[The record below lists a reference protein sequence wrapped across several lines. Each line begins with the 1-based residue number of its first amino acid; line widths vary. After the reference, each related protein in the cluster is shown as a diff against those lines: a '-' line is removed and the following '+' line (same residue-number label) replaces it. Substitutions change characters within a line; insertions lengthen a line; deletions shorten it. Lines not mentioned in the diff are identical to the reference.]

1 MARDDFGSATSTSN
15 AVREASEAAAPKPA
29 PAGPLTSAHA
39 PTVTEEDAPPMLV
52 TEAAF
57 RAREPKIRA
66 ITVLRDG
73 SIDVNAACTRLLG
86 ALPQIKAMRP
96 LIEETFRKF
105 NWEAFDDLEGR
116 LHAAHYC
123 NGLWLSKTATKVDL
137 ATSAAELDDWID
149 KLRET
154 CEMLV
159 SFGKVAPE
167 QLRGLG
173 APTGG
178 YLGKVNDVSRL
189 LGILRRLDP
198 AALNRTM
205 LDPSD
210 LSTIEVALLSFQS
223 AMGKKQVV
231 PVEREEASLLRQ
243 QALTYLLES
252 FDEAQRAAFYLHGEQ
267 AGKQLVPS
275 PYADRGARK
284 SKSDTDSEQPP
295 LQPSTPPVAT
305 LQAATLQTSGEAPQN
320 FVVANPT
327 GLPLTNPF
335 GDGAE

>member
-1 MARDDFGSATSTSN
+1 MASDDFGSVTSTSN
-15 AVREASEAAAPKPA
+15 AVNAANAA
-29 PAGPLTSAHA
+29 EGDT
-39 PTVTEEDAPPMLV
+39 PPMLV

-66 ITVLRDG
+66 LTELRDG
-73 SIDVNAACTRLLG
+73 SIDVNAACARLLG
-86 ALPQIKAMRP
+86 ALPQIRAMRP
-96 LIEETFRKF
+96 RIEETFRTF

-123 NGLWLSKTATKVDL
+123 NGLWLSKTGNKVDL
-137 ATSAAELDDWID
+137 ATSAAELDVWID

-173 APTGG
+173 AATGG

-189 LGILRRLDP
+189 LGILRRLNP
-198 AALNRTM
+198 TALSRTM
-205 LDPSD
+205 LNPND
-210 LSTIEVALLSFQS
+210 LSTIEVTLLSFQS
-223 AMGKKQVV
+223 AMGKKQVE

-252 FDEAQRAAFYLHGEQ
+252 FDEAQRAAVYLYGEQ
-267 AGKQLVPS
+267 VGKQLVPS
-275 PYADRGARK
+275 PYADRGTRK
-284 SKSDTDSEQPP
+284 SKSQSEAEVQPA
-295 LQPSTPPVAT
+295 QPTTESSTPPT
-305 LQAATLQTSGEAPQN
+305 TGQPLEN

-327 GLPLTNPF
+327 GLPLSNPF
-335 GDGAE
+335 SEGAE